1 MAAGLGGGGGSSGQ
15 PAVPKILLAKPA
27 TPRSD
32 GDVGVPG
39 SSGAPAGSM
48 KLMRDRDD
56 DSAARAVRLPH
67 GSLNLLSDSWDFAFL
82 PLLSAD
88 NTDFTVFGVIG
99 APGVGKSTILNE
111 LYGFDGTTSAMARHC
126 SVGIELRMSVEQFIL
141 LDTQPVFS
149 PSVLA
154 DIMWPDGSSS
164 ISVVGGDPMS
174 AELAHELM
182 GLQLGMFLCS
192 VCHIVLVVTE
202 GVHDINLRRLMQTV
216 EMLKQGISDPSIS
229 LTSSNSHAQYSWGP
243 AIPGDRDNG
252 DSMHDEQPDFFADT
266 VFLHTKLR
274 ESECSL
280 SEIQHLENTL
290 SMYISNPIFW
300 RIPAVHYTPPQFPYK
315 GTPRGREGVI
325 SLVGEPTS
333 ATKMEMH
340 NGAAAPLAGSNRS
353 GSGIN
358 FFVLPMKVAS
368 EETQRL
374 HESYSTM
381 LKQLLEQVLSML
393 RHSFAKPISERDWLK
408 SAAPTWD
415 LVKKSPVLADYSK
428 MLQSSG
434 LYR

>member
-1 MAAGLGGGGGSSGQ
+1 MAAGLGGGGGLSGQ

-32 GDVGVPG
+32 GGVPG
-39 SSGAPAGSM
+39 SSGAPAGTL

-67 GSLNLLSDSWDFAFL
+67 GSLNLLSDSWDFAPDRFL

-88 NTDFTVFGVIG
+88 NTDFTVVGVIG

-111 LYGFDGTTSAMARHC
+111 LYGFDGTTSGVLPPFQVQSEDTRAMARHC
-126 SVGIELRMSVEQFIL
+126 SVGIELRMSVERFIL

-154 DIMWPDGSSS
+154 DIMRPDGSSS

-202 GVHDINLRRLMQTV
+202 GVHDINLWRLMQTV

-229 LTSSNSHAQYSWGP
+229 LTSSNSHAQSTGGP
-243 AIPGDRDNG
+243 AISGDRDNG

-266 VFLHTKLR
+266 VFLHTKFFSLR
-274 ESECSL
+274 DQEKSFKQGL
-280 SEIQHLENTL
+280 LE
-290 SMYISNPIFW
+290 
-300 RIPAVHYTPPQFPYK
+300 K
-315 GTPRGREGVI
+315 GTPRAREGVI
-325 SLVGEPTS
+325 SLGGEPTS
-333 ATKMEMH
+333 ATKREMH

-368 EETQRL
+368 EETQRQ

-381 LKQLLEQVLSML
+381 LKQLLEQVLSMP

-408 SAAPTWD
+408 SAARTWD

-434 LYR
+434 LYRR

>member
-32 GDVGVPG
+32 GGVGVPG
-39 SSGAPAGSM
+39 SSGAPAGTL

-67 GSLNLLSDSWDFAFL
+67 GSLNLLSDSWDFAPDRFL

-88 NTDFTVFGVIG
+88 NTDFTVVGVIG

-111 LYGFDGTTSAMARHC
+111 LYGFDGTTSGVLPPFQVQSEDTRAMARHC
-126 SVGIELRMSVEQFIL
+126 SVGIELRMSVERFIL

-149 PSVLA
+149 PSVLS
-154 DIMWPDGSSS
+154 DIMRPDGSSS
-164 ISVVGGDPMS
+164 LSVVGGESMS

-202 GVHDINLRRLMQTV
+202 GVHDINLWRLMQTV
-216 EMLKQGISDPSIS
+216 EMLKQGISDPSVS
-229 LTSSNSHAQYSWGP
+229 LTSSNSHAQSTGGP
-243 AIPGDRDNG
+243 AISGDRDNG

-266 VFLHTKLR
+266 VFLHTKFGL
-274 ESECSL
+274 
-280 SEIQHLENTL
+280 LE
-290 SMYISNPIFW
+290 
-300 RIPAVHYTPPQFPYK
+300 K

-358 FFVLPMKVAS
+358 FFVLPMKVTS
-368 EETQRL
+368 EETQRQ

-381 LKQLLEQVLSML
+381 LKQLLEQVLSMP

-408 SAAPTWD
+408 SAARTWD

-434 LYR
+434 LYRR

>member
-32 GDVGVPG
+32 GGVGVPG
-39 SSGAPAGSM
+39 SSGAPAGTL

-67 GSLNLLSDSWDFAFL
+67 GSLNLLSDSWDFAPDRFL

-88 NTDFTVFGVIG
+88 NTDFTVVGVIG

-111 LYGFDGTTSAMARHC
+111 LYGFDGTTSGVLPPFQVQSEETRAMARHC
-126 SVGIELRMSVEQFIL
+126 SVGIELRMSVERFIL

-149 PSVLA
+149 PSVLS
-154 DIMWPDGSSS
+154 DIMRPDGSSS
-164 ISVVGGDPMS
+164 ISVVGGDLMS

-202 GVHDINLRRLMQTV
+202 GVHDINLWRLMQTV

-229 LTSSNSHAQYSWGP
+229 LTSSNSHAQSTGGP
-243 AIPGDRDNG
+243 AISGDRDNG

-266 VFLHTKLR
+266 VFLHTKFFSLR
-274 ESECSL
+274 DQEKSFKQGL
-280 SEIQHLENTL
+280 LE
-290 SMYISNPIFW
+290 
-300 RIPAVHYTPPQFPYK
+300 K

-333 ATKMEMH
+333 ATKMEVH

-368 EETQRL
+368 EETQRQ

-381 LKQLLEQVLSML
+381 LKQLLEQVLSMP

-408 SAAPTWD
+408 SAARTWD

-434 LYR
+434 LYRR